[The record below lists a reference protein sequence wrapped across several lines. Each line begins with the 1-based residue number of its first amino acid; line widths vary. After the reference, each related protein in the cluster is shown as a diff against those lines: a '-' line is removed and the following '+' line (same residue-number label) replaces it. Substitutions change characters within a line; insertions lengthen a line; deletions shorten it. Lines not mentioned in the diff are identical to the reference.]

1 MYFVH
6 EYNNNVCVNAVD
18 FCFENQLFYENKL
31 PLMFIDVTNIS
42 VVTIFTCINK
52 LFWNQISLKIF
63 WWLILG
69 VKAKEKMF

>member
-6 EYNNNVCVNAVD
+6 EYDNNVCVNAVD

-52 LFWNQISLKIF
+52 LF
-63 WWLILG
+63 
-69 VKAKEKMF
+69 